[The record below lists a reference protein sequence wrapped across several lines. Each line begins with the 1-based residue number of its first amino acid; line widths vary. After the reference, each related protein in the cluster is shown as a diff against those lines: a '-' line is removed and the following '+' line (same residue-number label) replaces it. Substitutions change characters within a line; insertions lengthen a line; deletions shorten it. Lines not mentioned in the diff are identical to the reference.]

1 MGYPS
6 LQNFVKMNFTE
17 EQSDVDQVF
26 EMAASCVLTIADES
40 QVYDCKDVQRQN
52 WLNGSVN

>member
-26 EMAASCVLTIADES
+26 EMAASCVLIIADES
-40 QVYDCKDVQRQN
+40 QVYDCVDHCRT
-52 WLNGSVN
+52 G